1 MSYKLEFKKSAL
13 KEWHKL
19 DESIKAQFKKRLAAR
34 LASPH
39 VASARLSSMP
49 DCYKIKLRD
58 AGYRLVYEVD
68 DKRLVIVV
76 IAVGRRDH
84 DLVYK
89 LAQDRV

>member
-19 DESIKAQFKKRLAAR
+19 DESIKTQFKKRLAGR
-34 LASPH
+34 ITSPH
-39 VASARLSSMP
+39 VVSARLSGMQ

-68 DKRLVIVV
+68 DKRHVVVV

-84 DLVYK
+84 DLVYNV
-89 LAQDRV
+89 AQTRV